1 MYWWAVLPCHV
12 GPHSL
17 VCVSNKSYRRVSRE
31 NTAMSSSLHKVFSS
45 SLDEINNGL
54 RKEFVTY
61 DIFREISSFKN
72 EKFKKGITLIK
83 YFKIKIRHAS
93 M

>member
-1 MYWWAVLPCHV
+1 
-12 GPHSL
+12 
-17 VCVSNKSYRRVSRE
+17 
-31 NTAMSSSLHKVFSS
+31 MSSSLHKVFSS

-72 EKFKKGITLIK
+72 EKFKKGIILK
-83 YFKIKIRHAS
+83 FKIRRLYRAVLHVRTYVTAS
-93 M
+93 IK